1 MKCLNDKIWTIMY
14 FISNEILG
22 IGHFAHFPLSC
33 LIMLDYSEVK
43 ENKVILHDDEPWLV
57 LSSHVFRMQ
66 MRKPVNQ
73 TKLKNLI
80 NGRVIEFTYHQNDR
94 VEEADI
100 ESRDVKYLY
109 TNRGES
115 WFCDPENPKDRFTLG
130 ETELEDALK
139 YMRPNDVIEAKV
151 FDEKIFALKLP
162 PKVDLK
168 VTEAPPAVKG
178 DTSGRA
184 NKIVTLET
192 GATVG
197 VPLFI
202 NEGDIIRISTATG
215 EYSERV
221 EKA

>member
-1 MKCLNDKIWTIMY
+1 
-14 FISNEILG
+14 
-22 IGHFAHFPLSC
+22 
-33 LIMLDYSEVK
+33 MLDYSEVR
-43 ENKVILHDDEPWLV
+43 EHRYIIHDSEPWDV

-73 TKLKNLI
+73 TKLRNLI
-80 NGRVIEFTYHQNDR
+80 SGRVIEFTFHQNDK
-94 VEEADI
+94 VEEAEIDTR
-100 ESRDVKYLY
+100 EVKYIY

-115 WFCDPENPKDRFTLG
+115 WFCDPENPKDRFMLG
-130 ETELEDALK
+130 EQVLGNALK
-139 YMRPNDVIEAKV
+139 FIKPNDIVTANV
-151 FDEKIFALKLP
+151 FDEKIFSLKIP
-162 PKVDLK
+162 AKVDLR

-192 GATVG
+192 GATVS

-202 NEGDIIRISTATG
+202 NEGDIIRLNTETG
-215 EYSERV
+215 EYAERV

>member
-1 MKCLNDKIWTIMY
+1 M
-14 FISNEILG
+14 
-22 IGHFAHFPLSC
+22 A
-33 LIMLDYSEVK
+33 MLDYSEVK
-43 ENKVILHDDEPWLV
+43 EHKIVLHDGEPWEV

-80 NGRVIEFTYHQNDR
+80 SGRVVEITFHQNDK
-94 VEEADI
+94 VAEADI
-100 ESRDVKYLY
+100 DTREVKYLY

-115 WFCDPENPKDRFTLG
+115 WFCDPENPKDRFTLNDEQMG
-130 ETELEDALK
+130 NALK
-139 YMRPNDVIEAKV
+139 YIKPNDVLTAKV
-151 FDEKIFALKLP
+151 FDEKIFG
-162 PKVDLK
+162 LK
-168 VTEAPPAVKG
+168 VPAKVELKVKDAPPAVKG

-202 NEGDIIRISTATG
+202 GEGDIIRINTETG
-215 EYSERV
+215 EYAERV